1 MYRSAGGSV
10 TGPLF
15 ASAEVV
21 ASARSTWDAFAMNI
35 DELRTLFAYDSWAN
49 DLLFE
54 AARRLPGESIRRDL
68 GTSHQ
73 SLLGILVHLVAA
85 EEIWLSRWKGAPRS
99 KLTGLDEIASL
110 DALFAWWGAVRA
122 ERDAFLATLVE
133 ADLEREMEMATTAGA
148 TYRHRH
154 ADMFRH
160 LANHS
165 TYHRGQAAAIL
176 RLLGEKPPSTDLIRF
191 YREAR

>member
-1 MYRSAGGSV
+1 MK
-10 TGPLF
+10 
-15 ASAEVV
+15 
-21 ASARSTWDAFAMNI
+21 I

-49 DLLFE
+49 DLLLDTAKGIPE
-54 AARRLPGESIRRDL
+54 ESLRRDL

-73 SLLGILVHLVAA
+73 SLLGTLVHLVAA

-99 KLTGLDEIASL
+99 RLTGLEEIASL

-122 ERDAFLATLVE
+122 ERDAYIASLGE
-133 ADLEREMEMATTAGA
+133 ADLEREMEMNTTSGA
-148 TYRHRH
+148 TYRHRY

-165 TYHRGQAAAIL
+165 TYHRGQVAAML
-176 RLLGEKPPSTDLIRF
+176 RQLGEKPPSTDLIRF
-191 YREAR
+191 YREFR